1 MAQHWYQSL
10 RAALDAAVRGDA
22 AAAGRVRAELEARP
36 VLGPFAVHEMRRLM
50 AGGGSGGSPQRSR
63 ADAARVLQVVCLV
76 ALESRKTME
85 ALLASMRAEADAAP
99 MGCVGEG
106 ALWSAMALVDW
117 GVKLVVAA
125 YFVARLGAPTSRDA
139 RPSSGGRVTDGPSAR
154 DHFER
159 GEAEANAHGLEL
171 VAQMVEVAVS
181 AANAESALLEDAG
194 GSGGRAVC
202 AAVAALSANAGLLG
216 LSATTCAV
224 LQVLYARMD
233 GKNAGDDARAAP
245 RSWEWHALL
254 RSSSAALR
262 QQVNAFYIIIIHIY
276 YDYQLLDINVLARMR
291 ANRMKPW
298 WSSIIALCASTMP
311 ASRAIAARAVSSMNG
326 AA

>member
-1 MAQHWYQSL
+1 
-10 RAALDAAVRGDA
+10 
-22 AAAGRVRAELEARP
+22 
-36 VLGPFAVHEMRRLM
+36 
-50 AGGGSGGSPQRSR
+50 
-63 ADAARVLQVVCLV
+63 
-76 ALESRKTME
+76 ME

-202 AAVAALSANAGLLG
+202 AAVADYLLTLGSWVSA
-216 LSATTCAV
+216 
-224 LQVLYARMD
+224 QR
-233 GKNAGDDARAAP
+233 
-245 RSWEWHALL
+245 HALCC
-254 RSSSAALR
+254 R
-262 QQVNAFYIIIIHIY
+262 FC
-276 YDYQLLDINVLARMR
+276 MR
-291 ANRMKPW
+291 AWTGRMQAMMLGRRRGHGNGTLSCARRLPP
-298 WSSIIALCASTMP
+298 CAS
-311 ASRAIAARAVSSMNG
+311 R
-326 AA
+326 

>member
-1 MAQHWYQSL
+1 MERH
-10 RAALDAAVRGDA
+10 G
-22 AAAGRVRAELEARP
+22 AG
-36 VLGPFAVHEMRRLM
+36 LGREVGVS
-50 AGGGSGGSPQRSR
+50 AG
-63 ADAARVLQVVCLV
+63 
-76 ALESRKTME
+76 
-85 ALLASMRAEADAAP
+85 
-99 MGCVGEG
+99 
-106 ALWSAMALVDW
+106 W
-117 GVKLVVAA
+117 G
-125 YFVARLGAPTSRDA
+125 TE
-139 RPSSGGRVTDGPSAR
+139 PSVTHGPSAR

-233 GKNAGDDARAAP
+233 GKSAGENALAAP

-254 RSSSAALR
+254 RSSSDALR
-262 QQVNAFYIIIIHIY
+262 EQVNAVRIIIIHIY
-276 YDYQLLDINVLARMR
+276 YDY
-291 ANRMKPW
+291 
-298 WSSIIALCASTMP
+298 
-311 ASRAIAARAVSSMNG
+311 
-326 AA
+326 

>member
-1 MAQHWYQSL
+1 MAQQWYQSL

-36 VLGPFAVHEMRRLM
+36 VLGPFAVHEMRRLL
-50 AGGGSGGSPQRSR
+50 AGGDSGGSPQSSR

-106 ALWSAMALVDW
+106 ALWSVMALVDW
-117 GVKLVVAA
+117 GVRLVVAA
-125 YFVARLGAPTSRDA
+125 YFVARLGAPTSGDA
-139 RPSSGGRVTDGPSAR
+139 RPGSGGRVTDSPFSR

-159 GEAEANAHGLEL
+159 AEAEANAHGLEL

-181 AANAESALLEDAG
+181 AATAESALLQDAG
-194 GSGGRAVC
+194 SLGGRADVDTSHVS

-224 LQVLYARMD
+224 LQVLYARMA
-233 GKNAGDDARAAP
+233 GKSAGDDARAAP
-245 RSWEWHALL
+245 RSWGWHALL
-254 RSSSAALR
+254 RSSSVALR
-262 QQVNAFYIIIIHIY
+262 EQVNAVYIIIIHIY
-276 YDYQLLDINVLARMR
+276 YDH
-291 ANRMKPW
+291 
-298 WSSIIALCASTMP
+298 
-311 ASRAIAARAVSSMNG
+311 
-326 AA
+326 

>member
-1 MAQHWYQSL
+1 M
-10 RAALDAAVRGDA
+10 
-22 AAAGRVRAELEARP
+22 
-36 VLGPFAVHEMRRLM
+36 
-50 AGGGSGGSPQRSR
+50 
-63 ADAARVLQVVCLV
+63 LQVVCLV
-76 ALESRKTME
+76 ALEPRVSKDDGGAARQH
-85 ALLASMRAEADAAP
+85 ARGGGRGAD
-99 MGCVGEG
+99 GLRWEGG
-106 ALWSAMALVDW
+106 ALERHGAGGLGREVGVSAGW
-117 GVKLVVAA
+117 G
-125 YFVARLGAPTSRDA
+125 TE
-139 RPSSGGRVTDGPSAR
+139 PSVTHGPSAR

-159 GEAEANAHGLEL
+159 AEAEANAHGLEL

-181 AANAESALLEDAG
+181 AAAAESALLQDAG
-194 GSGGRAVC
+194 GMGGRADVDASQVS

>member
-1 MAQHWYQSL
+1 MAQQWYQSL
-10 RAALDAAVRGDA
+10 RAALDAAVRGEA

-36 VLGPFAVHEMRRLM
+36 VLGPFAVHEMRRLL

-99 MGCVGEG
+99 MGCVGKG
-106 ALWSAMALVDW
+106 ALWNVMALVDW
-117 GVKLVVAA
+117 GVRLVVAA
-125 YFVARLGAPTSRDA
+125 YFVARLGAPTSGDA
-139 RPSSGGRVTDGPSAR
+139 RRGSGGRMTDSPSAR

-159 GEAEANAHGLEL
+159 AEAEANAHGLEL

-181 AANAESALLEDAG
+181 AAAAESALLQDAG
-194 GSGGRAVC
+194 GMGGRADVDASQVS

-233 GKNAGDDARAAP
+233 GKSAGENALAAP

-254 RSSSAALR
+254 RSSSDALR
-262 QQVNAFYIIIIHIY
+262 EQVNAVRIIIIHIY
-276 YDYQLLDINVLARMR
+276 YDY
-291 ANRMKPW
+291 
-298 WSSIIALCASTMP
+298 
-311 ASRAIAARAVSSMNG
+311 
-326 AA
+326 